1 MQGIHYLCSLKKR
14 NYLIDNKTIE
24 EVKSRAD
31 IVEVVSDF
39 VQLKKAG
46 QNYKGLS
53 PFTDEKTPSFFVSP
67 SKEIYKCFSTGKG
80 GDSISFVMEYDGL
93 NYIESIK
100 YLAQKYGIEI
110 AEEEQTDEQI
120 QTQNER
126 ESLFIV
132 LNYASEYYQDIL
144 KNTDEGKSIGQS
156 YFKERGI
163 SEEAVQKFAL
173 GYSIDKWGE
182 FTNAAIKK
190 GFSEDILEKA
200 GLMICKEDKKYDRFR
215 GRVIFPIH
223 NVTGKVIAFGA
234 RTLKSDK
241 KLPKYVNSP
250 ETEVYHK
257 SHILYGISQA
267 RRAIRD
273 ADNCYLVEGY
283 TDVISLHMSDME
295 NVVAS
300 SGTSL
305 TEEQIKLISRYTQNI
320 TVLYDGDKAGLKAS
334 LRGIDMILERGLNV
348 RVVMFPNGEDPDS
361 YARKLGTAA
370 FQEYIVEHTTD
381 FIKFKA
387 ELLSEDAANDPIK
400 KAGTIKEIV
409 ESISIIPD
417 PVQRSVYIK
426 ETSDL
431 LQISE
436 SVLISEQNK
445 FLLHKRRETSKKAER
460 DTEQQLGIGQVVM
473 PNEEKI
479 PQLNQ
484 SEIIAIQEKESIRML
499 ITYGLNEWED
509 AHVHEYILSEL
520 EEVYFETPVYKEIL
534 EIYRDRLSKGE
545 IVSAEYFIHHAPK
558 HIGNEVVDMLT
569 ERYML
574 SNEWENKYQIII
586 PDEEAVLDSMVMGNI
601 LRLKLRVVQKMIDS
615 KMDEMKNAQGDNNLE
630 DKILKNL
637 GTLKKAE
644 MHLANQLGIVL
655 S

>member
-1 MQGIHYLCSLKKR
+1 M
-14 NYLIDNKTIE
+14 IDNKTIE
-24 EVKSRAD
+24 EVKSRTD
-31 IVEVVSDF
+31 IVEVISDF

-80 GDSISFVMEYDGL
+80 GDAISFVMEYDGL
-93 NYIESIK
+93 SYIESIK

-120 QTQNER
+120 QAQNER
-126 ESLFIV
+126 ESLFIA
-132 LNYASEYYQDIL
+132 LNYAAEYYQDTL
-144 KNTDEGKSIGQS
+144 NNTEEGKSIGLS
-156 YFKERGI
+156 YFNERGI
-163 SEEAVQKFAL
+163 SEEAVKKFAL
-173 GYSIDKWGE
+173 GYSLDEWSE

-190 GFSEDILEKA
+190 GYSADILEKA
-200 GLMICKEDKKYDRFR
+200 GLMIRKEDKKYDRFR

-234 RTLKSDK
+234 RTLKKDK

-267 RRAIRD
+267 KRSIRD
-273 ADNCYLVEGY
+273 TDNCYLVEGY
-283 TDVISLHMSDME
+283 TDVISLHMSGME

-348 RVVMFPNGEDPDS
+348 RVVMFPDGEDPDS
-361 YARKLGTAA
+361 YARQLGTTA
-370 FQEYIVEHTTD
+370 FQEYIAEHTTD
-381 FIKFKA
+381 FIRFKA

-400 KAGTIKEIV
+400 KAGMIKEIV

-426 ETSDL
+426 ETSEL
-431 LQISE
+431 LEISE
-436 SVLISEQNK
+436 AVLIAEQNK
-445 FLLHKRRETSKKAER
+445 FLLNKRRENSKKAER
-460 DTEQQLGIGQVVM
+460 GTEQQPGLDQIVKA
-473 PNEEKI
+473 EEDKT

-484 SEIIAIQEKESIRML
+484 SQMVAIQEKESVRML
-499 ITYGLNEWED
+499 ITYGLHEWED
-509 AHVHEYILSEL
+509 AQVHEFILSEL
-520 EEVYFETPVYKEIL
+520 EEVEFETPVYKEIL
-534 EIYRDRLSKGE
+534 EIYKDRLSKGE
-545 IVSAEYFIHHAPK
+545 VVNAEYFIHHAPK
-558 HIGNEVVDMLT
+558 HIGNEVVDMIT

-574 SNEWENKYQIII
+574 SNEWQDKYDIII
-586 PDEEAVLDSMVMGNI
+586 PDEEAVLNNMVMGNI
-601 LRLKLRVVQKMIDS
+601 LRLKLRVVQKMIDG
-615 KMDEMKNAQGDNNLE
+615 KMDEMKETKGRRELE
-630 DKILKNL
+630 DELL
-637 GTLKKAE
+637 SSLSALKKAE
-644 MHLANQLGIVL
+644 MHLADQLGIVL

>member
-1 MQGIHYLCSLKKR
+1 M
-14 NYLIDNKTIE
+14 IDNKTIE

-31 IVEVVSDF
+31 IVEVISDF

-67 SKEIYKCFSTGKG
+67 SKEIYKCFSTSKG

-93 NYIESIK
+93 SYIEAIK

-110 AEEEQTDEQI
+110 AEEEQSDEAI
-120 QTQNER
+120 EAQNER
-126 ESLFIV
+126 ESLFIA
-132 LNYASEYYQDIL
+132 LNFAAEYYQEIL
-144 KNTDEGKSIGQS
+144 KNTNEGKSIGQS

-163 SEEAVQKFAL
+163 SEEAVDKFAL
-173 GYSIDKWGE
+173 GYSLDEWGE

-190 GFSEDILEKA
+190 GFSEDVLEKA
-200 GLMICKEDKKYDRFR
+200 GLMIRKEDKKYDRFR

-234 RTLKSDK
+234 RTLKKDK

-267 RRAIRD
+267 KRAIRD
-273 ADNCYLVEGY
+273 TDNCYLVEGY

-305 TEEQIKLISRYTQNI
+305 TEEQIKLIGRYTQNI

-348 RVVMFPNGEDPDS
+348 RVVMFPEGEDPDS
-361 YARKLGTAA
+361 YARALGTAA
-370 FQEYIVEHTTD
+370 FQEYIKEHTTD
-381 FIKFKA
+381 FIRFKA
-387 ELLSEDAANDPIK
+387 QLLSEDAANDPIK
-400 KAGTIKEIV
+400 KAGMIKEIV

-431 LQISE
+431 LQIAE
-436 SVLISEQNK
+436 NVLIAEQNK
-445 FLLHKRRETSKKAER
+445 FLLQKRRDTSKKAER
-460 DTEQQLGIGQVVM
+460 DTEQQLDAGQIGLLEQ
-473 PNEEKI
+473 EKE

-484 SEIIAIQEKESIRML
+484 SQVISIQEKESIRML
-499 ITYGLNEWED
+499 ITYGLHEWED

-520 EEVYFETPVYKEIL
+520 EEVDFETPIYREIL
-534 EIYRDRLSKGE
+534 TIYKDRLSNGE

-558 HIGNEVVDMLT
+558 HIGQEVVDMIT

-574 SNEWENKYQIII
+574 SNEWEDKYQIII
-586 PDEEAVLDSMVMGNI
+586 PDEEAVLNNMVMGNI
-601 LRLKLRVVQKMIDS
+601 LRLKLRVVQKMIND
-615 KMDEMKNAQGDNNLE
+615 KMDEMKNAQGNTEAE
-630 DKILKNL
+630 DEVLKNL
-637 GTLKKAE
+637 SALKKVE
-644 MHLANQLGIVL
+644 MHLADQLGIVL

>member
-1 MQGIHYLCSLKKR
+1 M
-14 NYLIDNKTIE
+14 IDNKTIE
-24 EVKSRAD
+24 EVKSRTD
-31 IVEVVSDF
+31 IVEVISDF

-80 GDSISFVMEYDGL
+80 GDAISFVMEYDGL
-93 NYIESIK
+93 SYIESIK

-110 AEEEQTDEQI
+110 AEEEQSDEEI

-126 ESLFIV
+126 ESLFIA
-132 LNYASEYYQDIL
+132 LNFASEYYQDIL

-163 SEEAVQKFAL
+163 SEEAIQKFAL
-173 GYSIDKWGE
+173 GYSLDEWGE
-182 FTNAAIKK
+182 FTNTALKK

-200 GLMICKEDKKYDRFR
+200 GLMIRKEDKKYDRFR

-234 RTLKSDK
+234 RTLKKDK

-267 RRAIRD
+267 KRAIRD

-348 RVVMFPNGEDPDS
+348 RVVMFPEGEDPDS
-361 YARKLGTAA
+361 YARQLGTAG
-370 FQEYIVEHTTD
+370 FQAYIKEQTTD
-381 FIKFKA
+381 FIRFKA

-400 KAGTIKEIV
+400 KAGMIREIV

-431 LQISE
+431 LEIAE
-436 SVLISEQNK
+436 NVLIAEQNK
-445 FLLHKRRETSKKAER
+445 FLLKKRKDQSYKAER
-460 DTEQQLGIGQVVM
+460 ATEQQLGLDQIVM
-473 PNEEKI
+473 PEDMKE
-479 PQLNQ
+479 PQLNLSQ
-484 SEIIAIQEKESIRML
+484 IITIQEKESIRML
-499 ITYGLNEWED
+499 ITYGLHEWED
-509 AHVHEYILSEL
+509 ANVHEYILSEL
-520 EEVYFETPVYKEIL
+520 DEVDFETPVYKEIL
-534 EIYRDRLSKGE
+534 DIYKDRLSKGE
-545 IVSAEYFIHHAPK
+545 IVNAEYFIHHASK
-558 HIGNEVVDMLT
+558 HIATEVVDMIT
-569 ERYML
+569 ERYMI
-574 SNEWENKYQIII
+574 SNEWEDKYQIII
-586 PDEEAVLDSMVMGNI
+586 PDEEAVLNSMVMGNI
-601 LRLKLRVVQKMIDS
+601 LRLKLRVVQKMIS
-615 KMDEMKNAQGDNNLE
+615 TKMDEMKNAQGDDSAE
-630 DKILKNL
+630 DEVLKKL
-637 GTLKKAE
+637 STLKQAE
-644 MHLANQLGIVL
+644 MHLADQLGIVL

>member
-1 MQGIHYLCSLKKR
+1 
-14 NYLIDNKTIE
+14 LIDNKTIE
-24 EVKSRAD
+24 EVKSRTD
-31 IVEVVSDF
+31 IVEVISDF

-80 GDSISFVMEYDGL
+80 GDAISFVMEYDGL
-93 NYIESIK
+93 SYIESIK

-120 QTQNER
+120 QAQNER
-126 ESLFIV
+126 ESLFIA
-132 LNYASEYYQDIL
+132 LNYAAEYYQDTL
-144 KNTDEGKSIGQS
+144 NNTEEGKSIGLS
-156 YFKERGI
+156 YFNERGI
-163 SEEAVQKFAL
+163 SEEAVKKFAL
-173 GYSIDKWGE
+173 GYSLDEWSE

-190 GFSEDILEKA
+190 GYSADILEKA
-200 GLMICKEDKKYDRFR
+200 GLMIRKEDKKYDRFR

-234 RTLKSDK
+234 RTLKKDK

-267 RRAIRD
+267 KRSIRD
-273 ADNCYLVEGY
+273 TDNCYLVEGY
-283 TDVISLHMSDME
+283 TDVISLHMSGME

-348 RVVMFPNGEDPDS
+348 RVVMFPDGEDPDS
-361 YARKLGTAA
+361 YARQLGTTA
-370 FQEYIVEHTTD
+370 FQEYIAEHTTD
-381 FIKFKA
+381 FIRFKA

-400 KAGTIKEIV
+400 KAGMIKEIV

-426 ETSDL
+426 ETSEL
-431 LQISE
+431 LEISE
-436 SVLISEQNK
+436 AVLIAEQNK
-445 FLLHKRRETSKKAER
+445 FLLNKRRENSKKAER
-460 DTEQQLGIGQVVM
+460 GTEQQPGLDQIVKA
-473 PNEEKI
+473 EEDKT

-484 SEIIAIQEKESIRML
+484 SQMVAIQEKESVRML
-499 ITYGLNEWED
+499 ITYGLHEWED
-509 AHVHEYILSEL
+509 AQVHEFILSEL
-520 EEVYFETPVYKEIL
+520 EEVEFETPVYKEIL
-534 EIYRDRLSKGE
+534 EIYKDRLSKGE
-545 IVSAEYFIHHAPK
+545 VVNAEYFIHHAPK
-558 HIGNEVVDMLT
+558 HIGNEVVDMIT

-574 SNEWENKYQIII
+574 SNEWQDKYDIII
-586 PDEEAVLDSMVMGNI
+586 PDEEAVLNNMVMGNI
-601 LRLKLRVVQKMIDS
+601 LRLKLRVVQKMIDG
-615 KMDEMKNAQGDNNLE
+615 KMDEMKETKGRRELE
-630 DKILKNL
+630 DELL
-637 GTLKKAE
+637 SSLSALKKAE
-644 MHLANQLGIVL
+644 MHLADQLGIVL

>member
-1 MQGIHYLCSLKKR
+1 M
-14 NYLIDNKTIE
+14 IDNKTID

-80 GDSISFVMEYDGL
+80 GDAISFVMEYDGL
-93 NYIESIK
+93 SYIEAIK
-100 YLAQKYGIEI
+100 YLAEKYGIEI
-110 AEEEQTDEQI
+110 SEEEQSDEEI
-120 QTQNER
+120 QAQNER
-126 ESLFIV
+126 ESLFIA
-132 LNYASEYYQDIL
+132 LNYASEYFQDVL
-144 KNTDEGKSIGQS
+144 KNTDEGNSIGQS

-163 SEEAVQKFAL
+163 SEEAIQKFNL
-173 GYSIDKWGE
+173 GYSLDEWEGLTK
-182 FTNAAIKK
+182 AALKK

-200 GLMICKEDKKYDRFR
+200 GLMIRKEEKKYDRFR

-234 RTLKSDK
+234 RTLKKDK

-257 SHILYGISQA
+257 SHILYGIAQA
-267 RRAIRD
+267 KRAIRD
-273 ADNCYLVEGY
+273 VDNCYLVEGY

-348 RVVMFPNGEDPDS
+348 RVVMFPEGEDPDS
-361 YARKLGTAA
+361 YARQLGTAG
-370 FQEYIVEHTTD
+370 FQEYIANNTTD
-381 FIKFKA
+381 FIRFKA

-400 KAGTIKEIV
+400 KAGMIREIV

-426 ETSDL
+426 ETSEL
-431 LQISE
+431 LQIPE
-436 SVLISEQNK
+436 NVLLSEQNK
-445 FLLHKRRETSKKAER
+445 FLLQKRKDNSKKAER
-460 DTEQQLGIGQVVM
+460 DTEQQLGLDQLVEAGQDST
-473 PNEEKI
+473 
-479 PQLNQ
+479 PQLNP
-484 SEIIAIQEKESIRML
+484 SEVIAIQEKESIRML
-499 ITYGLNEWED
+499 ITYGLHEWEE
-509 AHVHEYILSEL
+509 AQVHEFILSEL
-520 EEVYFETPVYKEIL
+520 EEIEFETPVYKEIL
-534 EIYRDRLSKGE
+534 DMYKTRLAQGE
-545 IVSAEYFIHHAPK
+545 VVTPEYFIHHAPK
-558 HIGNEVVDMLT
+558 HIGNEVVDMIT

-574 SNEWENKYQIII
+574 SDEWEDKYAIII
-586 PDEEAVLDSMVMGNI
+586 PDEEAVLSNMVMGNI
-601 LRLKLRVVQKMIDS
+601 LRLKLRVVQKMIND
-615 KMDEMKNAQGDNNLE
+615 KMDAMKETSGDRSKE
-630 DKILKNL
+630 DELLKSL
-637 GTLKKAE
+637 TALKKVE
-644 MHLANQLGIVL
+644 MHLADQLGIVL

>member
-1 MQGIHYLCSLKKR
+1 M
-14 NYLIDNKTIE
+14 IDNKTIE
-24 EVKSRAD
+24 EVKNRVD

-93 NYIESIK
+93 SYIESIK

-110 AEEEQTDEQI
+110 AEEEQSDEDI
-120 QTQNER
+120 QAQNER
-126 ESLFIV
+126 ESLFIA
-132 LNYASEYYQDIL
+132 LNFASEYYQDIL
-144 KNTDEGKSIGQS
+144 KNTDEGESIGQS

-163 SEEAVQKFAL
+163 SEEAIQKFNL
-173 GYSIDKWGE
+173 GYSLDEWEG
-182 FTNAAIKK
+182 FTKAALKK

-200 GLMICKEDKKYDRFR
+200 GLIIRKEERKYDRFR

-234 RTLKSDK
+234 RTLKKDK

-267 RRAIRD
+267 KRAIRD

-320 TVLYDGDKAGLKAS
+320 TVLYDGDKAGLRAS

-348 RVVMFPNGEDPDS
+348 RVVMFPEGEDPDS
-361 YARKLGTAA
+361 YARQLGTTA
-370 FQEYIVEHTTD
+370 FQEYIRECTTD
-381 FIKFKA
+381 FIRFKA
-387 ELLSEDAANDPIK
+387 ELLSDDTANDPIK
-400 KAGTIKEIV
+400 KAAMIREIV

-426 ETSDL
+426 ETSDF
-431 LQISE
+431 LQIAE
-436 SVLISEQNK
+436 DVLIAEQNK
-445 FLLHKRRETSKKAER
+445 FLLQKRRDSSRKAER
-460 DTEQQLGIGQVVM
+460 DTVQQLGLD
-473 PNEEKI
+473 KI
-479 PQLNQ
+479 VSPEQGKEAQLNQ
-484 SEIIAIQEKESIRML
+484 SQVISIQEKESIRML
-499 ITYGLNEWED
+499 ITYGLHEWEN
-509 AHVHEYILSEL
+509 ARVHEYILLEL
-520 EEVYFETPVYKEIL
+520 EEEEIEFQTPLYKEIL
-534 EIYRDRLSKGE
+534 KIYKDRLSKGE
-545 IVSAEYFIHHAPK
+545 AVNAEYFIHHAPK
-558 HIGNEVVDMLT
+558 HIGEEVVDMIT

-574 SNEWENKYQIII
+574 SNEWEDKYQIII
-586 PDEEAVLDSMVMGNI
+586 PDEQAVLSNMVMGNI
-601 LRLKLRVVQKMIDS
+601 LRLKLRVVQKMISD
-615 KMDEMKNAQGDNNLE
+615 KMDEMKKTQGNAKDE
-630 DKILKNL
+630 DEILTSL
-637 GTLKKAE
+637 GSLKKVE
-644 MHLANQLGIVL
+644 MLLADRLGIVL

>member
-1 MQGIHYLCSLKKR
+1 
-14 NYLIDNKTIE
+14 
-24 EVKSRAD
+24 
-31 IVEVVSDF
+31 VEVVSDF

-80 GDSISFVMEYDGL
+80 GDAISFVMEYDGL
-93 NYIESIK
+93 SYIEAIK
-100 YLAQKYGIEI
+100 YLAEKYGIEI
-110 AEEEQTDEQI
+110 SEEEQSDEEI
-120 QTQNER
+120 QAQNER
-126 ESLFIV
+126 ESLFIA
-132 LNYASEYYQDIL
+132 LNYASEYFQDVL
-144 KNTDEGKSIGQS
+144 KNTDEGNSIGQS

-163 SEEAVQKFAL
+163 SEEAIQKFNL
-173 GYSIDKWGE
+173 GYSLDEWEGLTK
-182 FTNAAIKK
+182 AALKK

-200 GLMICKEDKKYDRFR
+200 GLMIRKEEKKYDRFR

-234 RTLKSDK
+234 RTLKKDK

-257 SHILYGISQA
+257 SHILYGIAQA
-267 RRAIRD
+267 KRAIRD
-273 ADNCYLVEGY
+273 VDNCYLVEGY

-348 RVVMFPNGEDPDS
+348 RVVMFPEGEDPDS
-361 YARKLGTAA
+361 YARQLGTAG
-370 FQEYIVEHTTD
+370 FQEYIANNTTD
-381 FIKFKA
+381 FIRFKA

-400 KAGTIKEIV
+400 KAGMIREIV

-426 ETSDL
+426 ETSEL
-431 LQISE
+431 LQIPE
-436 SVLISEQNK
+436 NVLLSEQNK
-445 FLLHKRRETSKKAER
+445 FLLQKRKDNSKKAER
-460 DTEQQLGIGQVVM
+460 DTEQQLGLDQLVEAGQDST
-473 PNEEKI
+473 
-479 PQLNQ
+479 PQLNP
-484 SEIIAIQEKESIRML
+484 SEVIAIQEKESIRML
-499 ITYGLNEWED
+499 ITYGLHEWEE
-509 AHVHEYILSEL
+509 AQVHEFILSEL
-520 EEVYFETPVYKEIL
+520 EEIEFETPVYKEIL
-534 EIYRDRLSKGE
+534 DMYKTRLAQGE
-545 IVSAEYFIHHAPK
+545 VVTPEYFIHHAPK
-558 HIGNEVVDMLT
+558 HIGNEVVDMIT

-574 SNEWENKYQIII
+574 SDEWEDKYAIII
-586 PDEEAVLDSMVMGNI
+586 PDEEAVLSNMVMGNI
-601 LRLKLRVVQKMIDS
+601 LRLKLRVVQKMIND
-615 KMDEMKNAQGDNNLE
+615 KMDAMKETSGDRSKE
-630 DKILKNL
+630 DELLKSL
-637 GTLKKAE
+637 TALKKVE
-644 MHLANQLGIVL
+644 MHLADQLGIVL

>member
-1 MQGIHYLCSLKKR
+1 M
-14 NYLIDNKTIE
+14 IDNKTID
-24 EVKSRAD
+24 EVKSRTD

-80 GDSISFVMEYDGL
+80 GDAISFVMEYDGL
-93 NYIESIK
+93 SYIESIK

-120 QTQNER
+120 EAQNER
-126 ESLFIV
+126 ESLFIA

-144 KNTDEGKSIGQS
+144 KNTDEGKSIGLS

-163 SEEAVQKFAL
+163 SEEAIEKFAL
-173 GYSIDKWGE
+173 GYSLDEWSE

-190 GFSEDILEKA
+190 GYSEDILEKA
-200 GLMICKEDKKYDRFR
+200 GLMIRKEDKKYDRFR

-234 RTLKSDK
+234 RTLKKDK

-267 RRAIRD
+267 KRAIRD

-283 TDVISLHMSDME
+283 TDVISLHMSEME

-305 TEEQIKLISRYTQNI
+305 TEEQIKLISRYTENI

-348 RVVMFPNGEDPDS
+348 RVVMFPEGEDPDS
-361 YARKLGTAA
+361 YARQLGTTA
-370 FQEYIVEHTTD
+370 FQEYITEHTTD
-381 FIKFKA
+381 FIRFKA

-400 KAGTIKEIV
+400 KAGMIKEIV

-431 LQISE
+431 LQIAE
-436 SVLISEQNK
+436 DVLIAEQNK
-445 FLLHKRRETSKKAER
+445 FLLHNRREASKKAER
-460 DTEQQLGIGQVVM
+460 ATEKALGLDQILTA
-473 PNEEKI
+473 EEDKT
-479 PQLNQ
+479 PQLNETQ
-484 SEIIAIQEKESIRML
+484 MVAIQEKESIRML
-499 ITYGLNEWED
+499 ITYGLHEWED

-520 EEVYFETPVYKEIL
+520 EEVDFETPIYKEIL
-534 EIYRDRLSKGE
+534 EIYKDRLVKGE
-545 IVSAEYFIHHAPK
+545 VVSAEYFIHHAPK
-558 HIGNEVVDMLT
+558 HIGNEVVDMIT

-574 SNEWENKYQIII
+574 SNEWEDKYQIII
-586 PDEEAVLDSMVMGNI
+586 PDEEAVLNNMVMGNI
-601 LRLKLRVVQKMIDS
+601 LRLKLRVVQKMIND
-615 KMDEMKNAQGDNNLE
+615 KMEEMKHTKGNIASENEILENLSA
-630 DKILKNL
+630 
-637 GTLKKAE
+637 LKKVE
-644 MHLANQLGIVL
+644 MHLADKLGIVL